1 MKKLLLLFFV
11 FQWAYFQSQS
21 ILEMEQEQLKN
32 NFKAHSEIKDFSFF
46 STDSIEISEDGSHFN
61 ISGGLDAIAG
71 WERNRF
77 AAQTGVLVRMNG
89 SMGKKTFLR
98 SAYRVGY
105 STQGNEAYH
114 ATLQPKALFHN
125 SLKNEQQIYHD
136 IRARLTH
143 KANSIFTLETGI
155 DNLYIGEGERSLLAS
170 NQGIALPFI
179 QAKATF
185 WKLSYLFNHQLGL
198 EPNTKRLAPKG
209 IATHYLSFQA
219 TKNLTFGVFE
229 SVVYDMRDTLYNR
242 GFEFEYLNP
251 LIFYRMQEYGL
262 GSADNVLLGLHASYK
277 LKNHTI
283 YGQLVID
290 DFSVAEFR
298 ARSKWWANK
307 YGFQLGVKG
316 LFTWKENKVFYRTE
330 VNSIRPFVYAHTA
343 PGVVY
348 GNNQLPIAHPL
359 GSNIVEFYQEFAT
372 TIRDFRIEV
381 WAQFYLKGNDFD
393 TSSLSYGGD
402 IYQSYVNYAQEYG
415 VTIGSGQTY
424 RAFQLGTQISHRFLN
439 DETRFFIEPRGILS
453 NNEGLIKL
461 NGYFTIG
468 FHSPLGSKRRNY

>member
-1 MKKLLLLFFV
+1 
-11 FQWAYFQSQS
+11 
-21 ILEMEQEQLKN
+21 
-32 NFKAHSEIKDFSFF
+32 
-46 STDSIEISEDGSHFN
+46 
-61 ISGGLDAIAG
+61 
-71 WERNRF
+71 
-77 AAQTGVLVRMNG
+77 MNG

-98 SAYRVGY
+98 STYRVGY

-155 DNLYIGEGERSLLAS
+155 DNLYIGEGERSLLAG

-198 EPNTKRLAPKG
+198 EPNTKNSRLAPKG
-209 IATHYLSFQA
+209 LATHYLSFQA

-277 LKNHTI
+277 LKSYTF
-283 YGQLVID
+283 YGQFVVD

-298 ARSKWWANK
+298 ARNKWWGNK
-307 YGFQLGVKG
+307 YGFQLGMKG
-316 LFTWKENKVFYRTE
+316 VSKLKGTEIFHRTE
-330 VNSIRPFVYAHTA
+330 VNYVRPFTYSHTS

-348 GNNQLPIAHPL
+348 GNNQIPIAHPL
-359 GSNIVEFYQEFAT
+359 GSNFVEFYQEVAA
-372 TIRDFRIEV
+372 TIRDWRIEV

-439 DETRFFIEPRGILS
+439 NDTRFFIEPRGILS
-453 NNEGLIKL
+453 TNEGDVKI
-461 NGYFTIG
+461 NAYFTIG
-468 FHSPLGSKRRNY
+468 FHSPLGARRRNY